1 MMAVKNREL
10 KKTIKLG
17 IKALIFQEVRLSQ
30 LEHSFTPQIITD
42 EMSQSVQETK
52 REIVRL
58 TKTIAQKERAVL
70 LRRMIRQAIDQEI
83 DEAIQ
88 VRKTR
93 CIRCL
98 HRRFY
103 DEEGSAHPSLPV
115 GSRRAQTIGCD
126 KLRPSL
132 RKSCRRFVE
141 ISTAS
146 SIGQY
151 LNGIKLLYEFRELI
165 DQVDEIWEDY
175 FLGR

>member
-1 MMAVKNREL
+1 MVVKKREL

-30 LEHSFTPQIITD
+30 LGHSFTPQIVID

-58 TKTIAQKERAVL
+58 TKMIAQKERAAL
-70 LRRMIRQAIDQEI
+70 LRRMICQAIDEEI

-88 VRKTR
+88 LRKTR

-98 HRRFY
+98 HGRFY
-103 DEEGSAHPSLPV
+103 DEEGSAHPYLPV

-126 KLRPSL
+126 KLSPSL

-146 SIGQY
+146 SLSQY
-151 LNGIKLLYEFRELI
+151 LNGISLLYEFRELI
-165 DQVDEIWEDY
+165 NQVDEIWENY
-175 FLGR
+175 FLS